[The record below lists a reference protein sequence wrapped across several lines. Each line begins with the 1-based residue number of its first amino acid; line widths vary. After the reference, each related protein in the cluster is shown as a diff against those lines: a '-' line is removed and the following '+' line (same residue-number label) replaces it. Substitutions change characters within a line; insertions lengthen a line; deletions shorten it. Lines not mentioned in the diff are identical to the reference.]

1 MVQLQDIEFTTG
13 PSATID
19 PAPQTDKSRDVR
31 EATQTKPLVV
41 AISGCSSSG
50 KTLLSLLLEVVFS
63 DLDLTV
69 SDSVSSPLSQ
79 PIVIHE
85 DDYFKLKEICPLI
98 SFKTTHSDS
107 DFILKSLCCPDL
119 GLYHFKKHN
128 ETSSVDDIQNTVL
141 GERILGSVTGPDT
154 DCWEAID
161 VSALATV

>member
-31 EATQTKPLVV
+31 EATQTKPFVV

-69 SDSVSSPLSQ
+69 SESVTSLSQ

-107 DFILKSLCCPDL
+107 DFILKSLCRPDV

-128 ETSSVDDIQNTVL
+128 ETSSIDDIQNTVL
-141 GERILGSVTGPDT
+141 GERILGNVYWP
-154 DCWEAID
+154 
-161 VSALATV
+161 